1 MHVTHDKLDI
11 ADEMLDGAIK
21 AFLDSK
27 QFFVAFNLASVAEE
41 LYGKLIR
48 LNGGMNSQNS
58 LIDLAKAIA
67 RIDGNVEL
75 TDSDLF
81 KVSVMHKNG
90 IKHLDTE
97 EQRFIEIDVEDE
109 ARSAIGCALT
119 NHTLLERQFTP
130 TVQRFYEFGRAW
142 SQEAVRSS

>member
-21 AFLDSK
+21 AFLESK
-27 QFFVAFNLASVAEE
+27 QFFVALNLASVAEE

>member
-1 MHVTHDKLDI
+1 V
-11 ADEMLDGAIK
+11 
-21 AFLDSK
+21 
-27 QFFVAFNLASVAEE
+27 
-41 LYGKLIR
+41 
-48 LNGGMNSQNS
+48 NSQKS
-58 LIDLAKAIA
+58 LIELAMAIA

-75 TDSDLF
+75 THKDLS

-90 IKHLDTE
+90 IKHLDSE
-97 EQRFIEIDVEDE
+97 ENRFIEIDVEDE

-119 NHTLLERQFTP
+119 NHTLLDRQFTP

>member
-27 QFFVAFNLASVAEE
+27 QFFVALNLAGVAEE

-58 LIDLAKAIA
+58 LIELAKAIA
-67 RIDGNVEL
+67 RNDGDVEL
-75 TDSDLF
+75 TDIDLF

-119 NHTLLERQFTP
+119 NHTLLDRQFTP

>member
-1 MHVTHDKLDI
+1 MHVAHDKIDI

-27 QFFVAFNLASVAEE
+27 QFFVALNLAGVAEE

-48 LNGGMNSQNS
+48 LKGGVNSQKS
-58 LIDLAKAIA
+58 LIELAKTIT
-67 RIDGNVEL
+67 RVDGDVDL
-75 TDSDLF
+75 TDTDLI

-90 IKHLDTE
+90 IKHLDSE

-119 NHTLLERQFTP
+119 NHTLLDRQFTP

-142 SQEAVRSS
+142 SQEAMRSS

>member
-27 QFFVAFNLASVAEE
+27 HFFVALNLAGVAEE

-48 LNGGMNSQNS
+48 LNGGINSQNA
-58 LIDLAKAIA
+58 LIELAKTIA
-67 RIDGNVEL
+67 RIDGDVEL
-75 TDSDLF
+75 TDVDLF

-97 EQRFIEIDVEDE
+97 EQRFIEIDVEHE
-109 ARSAIGCALT
+109 ARSAIDSALI
-119 NHTLLERQFTP
+119 NHKLLNRQFTL
-130 TVQRFYEFGRAW
+130 TVQRFYEFGRTW
-142 SQEAVRSS
+142 SQEAGRSS